1 MPAPQHQAPKGTLDV
16 LPPGDG
22 GAPFDSRSFATLV
35 ARFATL
41 VETAGFGLIVGPMF
55 EDLAVYA
62 RVGATTDIVRK
73 EMYDFH
79 DKGDRHLA
87 LRPDSTPSVLR
98 AYVEHRPDLPW
109 RVWYV
114 NPHFR
119 YDRPQAGR
127 YRQHHSVGVEVL
139 GVADA
144 DLDAELITL
153 AHRFLTD
160 ELRLERLT
168 VLVNSIGDDV
178 CRPAYREA
186 LVAHLEGHEAELCDE
201 HRDHWR
207 DNPMRL
213 FDCKR
218 DACKRVTADAPRLLD
233 HLCDPCRD
241 HFDRVRRRLD
251 DQKIEHRVETRLIRG
266 QDYYN
271 RTTFEFEATSLE
283 SAQLALG
290 GGGRYDGFVE
300 ALGGPSTPG
309 VGFGLGIER
318 ILLAA
323 QAEGID
329 LGGASEAT
337 TLDVFVIDTAGGDAA
352 ADVTDG
358 LRRVGIRTG
367 RAYDGRSYKAQM
379 KQALRSTAPLALV
392 IEPEP
397 AGWTIRTLTEKG
409 EPAPT
414 SPASAIDDLRKR
426 LDPK

>member
-1 MPAPQHQAPKGTLDV
+1 MPAQHQAPKGTLDV

-22 GAPFDSRSFATLV
+22 GAPFDSRSFGELV
-35 ARFATL
+35 ARFARL
-41 VETAGFGLIVGPMF
+41 VETAGFGLIVGPAF
-55 EDLAVYA
+55 EDVAVYA

-73 EMYDFH
+73 EMYDFT

-98 AYVEHRPDLPW
+98 AWVEHRPDLPW
-109 RVWYV
+109 RVWYAA
-114 NPHFR
+114 PHFR

-144 DLDAELITL
+144 DLDAELIGL

-168 VLVNSIGDDV
+168 VLLNSIGDDV

-186 LVAHLEGHEAELCDE
+186 LVAHVAEREADLCDE

-207 DNPMRL
+207 ANPMRL

-218 DACKRVTADAPRLLD
+218 EACKRVTADAPRLLD
-233 HLCDPCRD
+233 HLCDACRD

-251 DQKIEHRVETRLIRG
+251 DQKIEHRVEPRLIRG

-271 RTTFEFEATSLE
+271 RTTFEFEATSLDQ
-283 SAQLALG
+283 AQLALG

-300 ALGGPSTPG
+300 ALGGPPTPG

-323 QAEGID
+323 QAEGVP
-329 LGGASEAT
+329 LVQAVP

-352 ADVTDG
+352 ADVTEG
-358 LRRVGIRTG
+358 LRRVGVRTD

-379 KQALRSTAPLALV
+379 KAAMRSTAPLALV
-392 IEPEP
+392 IEPG
-397 AGWTIRTLTEKG
+397 GWTIRTLTEKG
-409 EPAPT
+409 EPTPT
-414 SPASAIDDLRKR
+414 SPATAVDDLRKR
-426 LDPK
+426 LTSPT

>member
-1 MPAPQHQAPKGTLDV
+1 MPDRYQAPKGTLDV

-22 GAPFDSRSFATLV
+22 GAPFDSAGFVSLVTSFARLM
-35 ARFATL
+35 
-41 VETAGFGLIVGPMF
+41 ETAGFGLIVGPMF

-87 LRPDSTPSVLR
+87 LRPDSTPSVVR
-98 AYVEHRPDLPW
+98 AYIEHRPDLPW
-109 RVWYV
+109 RVWYAT
-114 NPHFR
+114 PHFR

-144 DLDAELITL
+144 DLDAELIAL
-153 AHRFLTD
+153 SHRFLTD
-160 ELRLERLT
+160 ELQLQRLD
-168 VLVNSIGDDV
+168 VLINSIGDET
-178 CRPAYREA
+178 CRPAYRDA
-186 LVAHLEGHEAELCDE
+186 LVAHLVDHEPDLCDE

-218 DACKRVTADAPRLLD
+218 DACKKVTADAPRLLD
-233 HLCDPCRD
+233 QLCDPCAQ
-241 HFDRVRRRLD
+241 HFDRVRRQLD
-251 DQKIEHRVETRLIRG
+251 ERGIEYRVETRLIRG

-271 RTTFEFEATSLE
+271 RTTFEFEATSLDQ
-283 SAQLALG
+283 AQLALG

-309 VGFGLGIER
+309 IGFGLGIER

-323 QAEGID
+323 QAEGV
-329 LGGASEAT
+329 LERAAT
-337 TLDVFVIDTAGGDAA
+337 TQVFVIDTTDTADAA
-352 ADVTDG
+352 ADITDG
-358 LRRVGIRTG
+358 LRRAGVRTE
-367 RAYDGRSYKAQM
+367 RAYDHRSYKAQM
-379 KQALRSTAPLALV
+379 KQAIRSQAPFALV
-392 IEPEP
+392 IEPD
-397 AGWTIRTLTEKG
+397 GWTIRTLQDKG
-409 EPAPT
+409 EPTTVDAT
-414 SPASAIDDLRKR
+414 TAVDELRKR
-426 LDPK
+426 IQPT